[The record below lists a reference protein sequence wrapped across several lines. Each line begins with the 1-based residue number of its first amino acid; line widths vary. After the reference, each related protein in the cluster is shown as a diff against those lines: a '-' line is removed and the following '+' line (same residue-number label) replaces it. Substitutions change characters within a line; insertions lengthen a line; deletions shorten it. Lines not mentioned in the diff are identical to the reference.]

1 MGFRFVRVL
10 PSLYA
15 PSDSSAV
22 LSEAAVSWMDLTHAV
37 SPRTVTAQ
45 VLWQGSD
52 TSAEASQKLVAS
64 ALLSDRLD
72 LTGFFFFFFLKDII
86 EFSATK
92 GSVCLEKFELIIS
105 IQSLSDVDSC
115 RDTSCGFS

>member
-1 MGFRFVRVL
+1 MSSFRRMGVRFVRVL

-72 LTGFFFFFFLKDII
+72 LTGFFSFFLK
-86 EFSATK
+86 
-92 GSVCLEKFELIIS
+92 GHY
-105 IQSLSDVDSC
+105 
-115 RDTSCGFS
+115 

>member
-1 MGFRFVRVL
+1 MPPMVVKDFEKCSISRQTLLMLLMQTLQVNELLPSDGVPFRPVL

-37 SPRTVTAQ
+37 SPQTVTAQ

-72 LTGFFFFFFLKDII
+72 LTGFFFFF
-86 EFSATK
+86 S
-92 GSVCLEKFELIIS
+92 
-105 IQSLSDVDSC
+105 
-115 RDTSCGFS
+115 

>member
-1 MGFRFVRVL
+1 MLLMQTLQVNELL
-10 PSLYA
+10 PSDGV
-15 PSDSSAV
+15 PFRSAV

-72 LTGFFFFFFLKDII
+72 LTGFF
-86 EFSATK
+86 S
-92 GSVCLEKFELIIS
+92 
-105 IQSLSDVDSC
+105 
-115 RDTSCGFS
+115 